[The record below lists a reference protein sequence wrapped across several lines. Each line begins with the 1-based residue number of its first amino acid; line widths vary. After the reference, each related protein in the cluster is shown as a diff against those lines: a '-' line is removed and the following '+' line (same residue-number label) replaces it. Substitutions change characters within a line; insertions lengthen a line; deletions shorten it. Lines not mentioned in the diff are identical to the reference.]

1 MGCKCFSTRSELY
14 NDINMDNL
22 KDNSMINNN
31 QEPQMISQFLSS
43 KSDNQNIPNQKNK
56 NSHNKNINSYNS
68 RNKDSQF
75 EVSSV
80 HQGNTFA
87 DNSTKGFSNKTEKMK
102 SFPEIN
108 QCETLRTQ
116 LLSEINKARSNPKR
130 IIETLLKYKSNIHQV
145 KNSFYLKADEKNNIR
160 LYKGYKSFED
170 CESFLNYQI
179 PLEPLKIKNELN
191 LPFPHTSKANCD
203 KEKYLT
209 KELTKKAIEV
219 EKNKLTI
226 INFHYDISIGNPEL
240 SVLLQIVDDTN
251 SKMQRRK
258 NILSKKCKYIGITV
272 GQLQE
277 GLFCFYF
284 VFGADL

>member
-1 MGCKCFSTRSELY
+1 M
-14 NDINMDNL
+14 
-22 KDNSMINNN
+22 
-31 QEPQMISQFLSS
+31 
-43 KSDNQNIPNQKNK
+43 
-56 NSHNKNINSYNS
+56 
-68 RNKDSQF
+68 
-75 EVSSV
+75 
-80 HQGNTFA
+80 
-87 DNSTKGFSNKTEKMK
+87 
-102 SFPEIN
+102 
-108 QCETLRTQ
+108 RTQ

-258 NILSKKCKYIGITV
+258 SVK
-272 GQLQE
+272 
-277 GLFCFYF
+277 
-284 VFGADL
+284 